1 MLILFS
7 TVILIGLMAGGWL
20 FLKRDPE
27 RYIHEEK
34 SPINL
39 FFRFGRF
46 YHHFFKIAIIA
57 IFMILIFS
65 FYKFI
70 LGASNLFSIA
80 ISSLAGTAL
89 TGGKELLDK
98 KITLDDVI
106 ASLLGLSLGLLLI
119 YLSFI

>member
-1 MLILFS
+1 
-7 TVILIGLMAGGWL
+7 MAGGWL

-70 LGASNLFSIA
+70 LGASNFFSIA

-98 KITLDDVI
+98 KITLDDIV
-106 ASLLGLSLGLLLI
+106 ASLLGLALGILLI